1 MNRPKVLHQMYS
13 YLPVTQ
19 NWVYPQIALN
29 NACDQA
35 AVSLTEEHPEQF
47 PLDTRFTAFV
57 NNRLLD
63 RIGLLL
69 ARYWVSQPVSF
80 FRSVLLQV
88 KPDLVHGH
96 FATESY
102 RILSCCTSAKI
113 PLVTTFYGL
122 DVDKL
127 SRRRS
132 WKKRYRSLFVSG
144 ALFFAEGP
152 FMARQIEKLGC
163 PAEKIEVIPIGI
175 DIGKYP
181 EGIRRSHDGTVQ
193 IMFVGLNR
201 EKKGALDA
209 AEIFSRAALQNK
221 HLHLEV
227 IGNGKY
233 KQPMLDRLRAASVMS
248 QVTFHGQCSVEKY
261 RNILSRCDLLLA
273 PSFHAAD
280 GDSEGGAPVVCIEA
294 LASRI
299 PVIGTRHCDI
309 PFVVEHEKCGL
320 LSAEHDVA
328 AMTNDLLA
336 LACNNDM
343 RHEMGLRAR
352 QKAVQQHDSRNVIMR
367 INQHYQKVIT
377 GFQGQQRQ

>member
-1 MNRPKVLHQMYS
+1 MNHPTILHQIYS

-19 NWVYPQIALN
+19 NWVYPQITLN
-29 NACDQA
+29 NACNHA
-35 AVSLTEEHPEQF
+35 VVSLTEEHPEQF
-47 PLDTRFTAFV
+47 PVDTRYTAYV
-57 NNRLLD
+57 KNRLID

-80 FRSVLLQV
+80 FQSVLLQV

-102 RILSCCTSAKI
+102 RILSCCISSKI

-127 SRRRS
+127 SRRRN
-132 WKKRYRSLFVSG
+132 WKKRYKSLFASG

-152 FMARQIEKLGC
+152 FMARQIERLGC
-163 PAEKIEVIPIGI
+163 PAEKIKVIPIGV
-175 DIGKYP
+175 DVEKYP
-181 EGIRRSHDGTVQ
+181 RGMRSSYDGSVR
-193 IMFVGLNR
+193 IIFVGLNR

-221 HLHLEV
+221 QLHLEV
-227 IGNGKY
+227 IGDGKY
-233 KQPMLDRLRAASVMS
+233 KQPMIEKFRTASLLS

-261 RNILSRCDLLLA
+261 RDILSRCDLLLA
-273 PSFHAAD
+273 PSFQAAD

-294 LASRI
+294 QMGGI

-309 PFVVEHEKCGL
+309 PFVVEHEKSGL

-328 AMTNDLLA
+328 SMTSDLCA
-336 LACNNDM
+336 LACNNDL
-343 RHEMGLRAR
+343 RHEMGHWAR
-352 QKAVQQHDSRNVIMR
+352 QRALQQHDSRKIIKR
-367 INQHYQKVIT
+367 INEHYRKVIP
-377 GFQGQQRQ
+377 FLQDEHRQ